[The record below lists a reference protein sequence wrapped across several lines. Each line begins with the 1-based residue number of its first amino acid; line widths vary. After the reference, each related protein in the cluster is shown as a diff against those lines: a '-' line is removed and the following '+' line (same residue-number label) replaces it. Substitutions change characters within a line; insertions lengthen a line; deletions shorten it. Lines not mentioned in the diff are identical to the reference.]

1 MFFQKI
7 LHSFSKSTFL
17 QRTLNSKTRILLFV
31 NLVAF
36 LIFAFD
42 VIQKHGKTQTPSFL
56 GCALALI
63 IMALRFTSLKLH
75 PEVFNIA
82 YNIIIGAYG
91 VYLSN
96 SGYQGIQSAWMGAQ
110 IFPFFVYAISH
121 SYWHFLIQNI
131 VQILCLNLIYK
142 PKMEEAIM
150 DNSAFTFTQKFCETV
165 SFKVILNMV
174 IFAVAHHFLTIN
186 KNNQEKKRTN
196 KVEADRQKT
205 FVLSFSHEL
214 RNLINNTLGN
224 INLGLMENLPIKTK
238 EFLRNAEIS
247 GELLLNL
254 INNILDTGKVEIDE
268 LDITLR
274 ENQTYSVFRDIWGV
288 CADIIQNKGLK
299 GRMRIHKSIPQT
311 LKVDKS
317 RLKQIMLNLVDNA
330 VKFTKSGLIDI
341 NIEWINNQ
349 EKVSNDCFEPHPYD
363 NENDTDEGGIFEKNL
378 ALSVFDNDFISL
390 NLSTKDIHNEEF
402 KNYKISANHGIL
414 KISISDT
421 GCGIQEEYL
430 KTLFTKSTVHQ
441 SHQPQSSNRR
451 LGTRLGLF
459 ISKELCKKMN
469 GQIKGFSQ
477 KGKGSCF
484 IVCLPII
491 PVTLNHDISELKA
504 RTEKNIQE
512 ENKKLKAMVVDDLSV
527 NQNILNL
534 YFKKLDVAEVR
545 QTAFN
550 GLEAYQKYK
559 ESVLKGEPFDLIT
572 MDLEMP
578 VMNGKTAIQ
587 KIREFEAKKGLKPVV
602 MIIVSGNC
610 GKSEMHEC
618 LDMKG
623 NIRADAFLKKP
634 LNLEELKSVVNCHFK
649 IK

>member
-299 GRMRIHKSIPQT
+299 GRIRIHKSIPQT

>member
-1 MFFQKI
+1 
-7 LHSFSKSTFL
+7 
-17 QRTLNSKTRILLFV
+17 
-31 NLVAF
+31 
-36 LIFAFD
+36 
-42 VIQKHGKTQTPSFL
+42 VIQKDGKTQTPSFL

-75 PEVFNIA
+75 PEVFNTA

-311 LKVDKS
+311 LKIDKS

>member
-75 PEVFNIA
+75 PEVFNTA

-491 PVTLNHDISELKA
+491 PVTLNHDISKLKA

>member
-550 GLEAYQKYK
+550 GLQAYQKYK
-559 ESVLKGEPFDLIT
+559 ESVLNGEPFDLIT

-587 KIREFEAKKGLKPVV
+587 KIREFEVKKGLKPVL
-602 MIIVSGNC
+602 MIIISGNC

-618 LDMKG
+618 LDMRG